1 MLMLLLSP
9 VLVTVTLLFN
19 IPDCVTATVLVLPDT
34 VISAEV
40 VPVAVLMC
48 DTVLL
53 SPVTLMTLV

>member
-1 MLMLLLSP
+1 MLMLLLLP

-19 IPDCVTATVLVLPDT
+19 IPLCVTATVLVLPDT

-40 VPVAVLMC
+40 VPVAVLIC

-53 SPVTLMTLV
+53 LPVMFIVLV